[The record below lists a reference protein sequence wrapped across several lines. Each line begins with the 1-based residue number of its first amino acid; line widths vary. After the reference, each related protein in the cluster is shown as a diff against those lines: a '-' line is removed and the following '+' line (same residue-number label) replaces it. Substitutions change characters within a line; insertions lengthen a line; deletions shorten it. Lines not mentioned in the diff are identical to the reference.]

1 MLPLSL
7 DLTQLRLALI
17 GNGVAAAR
25 RLAWLDEAGATT
37 VRVFAAAPSPE
48 LSLAAGTR
56 LAPHWPSNAELDG
69 VQLVF
74 IVDPPKPQRGA
85 LAAAARAIGAI
96 VHVED
101 IPALSDVHA
110 PAVLRRGDLT
120 IAISTNG
127 AAPGL
132 AAELR
137 QFLGQIFGPEWRDR
151 VSEMRALRQR
161 WRKAGVSH
169 ELVRHLTGSQLARRG
184 WLGKNTSAIAANDRG
199 ETITNEEVGHVSETR

>member
-7 DLTQLRLALI
+7 DLTQLRLAVI

-25 RLAWLDEAGATT
+25 RLAWLDEAGATK
-37 VRVFAAAPSPE
+37 VSVFSAAPSPE
-48 LSLAAGTR
+48 LSLAAGVR
-56 LAPHWPSNAELDG
+56 LVPHWPSDTELDG
-69 VQLVF
+69 IQLAF
-74 IVDPPKPQRGA
+74 IVDPPEPQRGA
-85 LAAAARAIGAI
+85 LAAATRASGAI
-96 VHVED
+96 LHVED
-101 IPALSDVHA
+101 APALSDVHA

-132 AAELR
+132 AGELR

-151 VSEMRALRQR
+151 VHEMRALRQR

-169 ELVRHLTGSQLARRG
+169 ELVRHLTGSQIARHG
-184 WLGKNTSAIAANDRG
+184 WLGKNKKAVAANDRG

>member
-17 GNGVAAAR
+17 GNGATAAR

-37 VRVFAAAPSPE
+37 VSVFAAAPSPE
-48 LSLAAGTR
+48 LSLTAGAR
-56 LAPHWPSNAELDG
+56 LTPHWPSDTELDG
-69 VQLVF
+69 IQLAF
-74 IVDPPKPQRGA
+74 IVDPPEPQRTA
-85 LAAAARAIGAI
+85 LAAATRAAGAI

-101 IPALSDVHA
+101 VPALSDVHA

-132 AAELR
+132 AAELK

-151 VSEMRALRQR
+151 VNEMRALRQR

-169 ELVRHLTGSQLARRG
+169 ELVRHLTASQLARHG
-184 WLGKNTSAIAANDRG
+184 WLRRYKNMIAANDRS
-199 ETITNEEVGHVSETR
+199 EAIMKEEVDYVSETR

>member
-17 GNGVAAAR
+17 GTGAAAAR
-25 RLAWLDEAGATT
+25 RLAWLDEAGAAS
-37 VRVFAAAPSPE
+37 VIVFSAAPSPE
-48 LSLAAGTR
+48 LAHVADTR
-56 LAPHWPSNAELDG
+56 LMPHWPQSSELAG
-69 VQLVF
+69 IHLAF
-74 IVDPPKPQRGA
+74 IVDPPEALRGA
-85 LAAAARAIGAI
+85 LAAAARAACAI

-101 IPALSDVHA
+101 APMLCDVHA

-137 QFLGQIFGPEWRDR
+137 QFLGGILGPEWQGR
-151 VSEMRALRQR
+151 VDELKALRQR
-161 WRKAGVSH
+161 WRRAGAGH
-169 ELVRHLTGSQLARRG
+169 DTVRRLTAARLIRHG
-184 WLGKNTSAIAANDRG
+184 WLNKGRGTAANDRG
-199 ETITNEEVGHVSETR
+199 KAITERGGGSCR